1 MKDVARLAGVSTA
14 TVSRVLSSRG
24 TVRSEMRERVLAAVK
39 KLRYEPNVSARNL
52 RVNKTATI
60 IVVLPDI
67 NNPFFSLIVRGI
79 EDVAHE
85 QGYSVLLSNTDNDL
99 DRELASTRILSRRG
113 ADGVI
118 FLTARVSSPHIL
130 RLAEQTPVVLACEY
144 IEGAVSQVSIDNV
157 AAAMEA
163 THHLINLGHERI
175 AYVNGPKDIVLCRD
189 RRQGYEFAMRQAG
202 LPVRLELMFEGTF
215 YLESGG
221 AAAEYLLN
229 LPEPPTAVFCANDE
243 LAIGFIH
250 RCFQMGRRV
259 PDDVAVVGFDDI
271 RFAAFQRPALTTIAQ
286 PMYDIGVHATRLL
299 LEQINAWDTAK
310 TDTTGAHTT
319 SGNTLTAGTMITD
332 TAGADA
338 TGAGTT
344 GASTKS
350 ADMVRVDTTGAG
362 AANPE
367 LTSAGTTSTAMVS
380 AGPPSS
386 KASMRPGNII
396 LPHRLVVRESCGAR
410 TD

>member
-24 TVRSEMRERVLAAVK
+24 AVRNETRQRVLAAVE
-39 KLRYEPNVSARNL
+39 KLGYEPNVSARNL

-79 EDVAHE
+79 EDVANDY
-85 QGYSVLLSNTDNDL
+85 GYSVLLSNTDNDL
-99 DRELASTRILSRRG
+99 ERELASTRILSRRG

-163 THHLINLGHERI
+163 TRHLIDLGHERI
-175 AYVNGPKDIVLCRD
+175 AYVNGPKDIVICRD
-189 RRQGYEFAMRQAG
+189 RRQGYELTLRQAG
-202 LPVRLELMFEGTF
+202 LTVRPEFIFEGTF
-215 YLESGG
+215 YLESG
-221 AAAEYLLN
+221 AAAADHLMS
-229 LPEPPTAVFCANDE
+229 LPAPPTAVFCASDE
-243 LAIGFIH
+243 MAIGFIH
-250 RCFQMGRRV
+250 RCFAMGRRV

-271 RFAAFQRPALTTIAQ
+271 RFAAFQRPALSTIAQ

-299 LEQINAWDTAK
+299 LAQIDAPDPPR
-310 TDTTGAHTT
+310 
-319 SGNTLTAGTMITD
+319 
-332 TAGADA
+332 AD
-338 TGAGTT
+338 AGTT
-344 GASTKS
+344 PS
-350 ADMVRVDTTGAG
+350 TTGPTRVA
-362 AANPE
+362 
-367 LTSAGTTSTAMVS
+367 T
-380 AGPPSS
+380 
-386 KASMRPGNII
+386 RPGNIV
-396 LPHRLVVRESCGAR
+396 LPHRLVVRESCGAHR
-410 TD
+410 SR